1 MSFDRAKILAEG
13 GTYHGADNPLIE
25 QMDFLPIKVELVEV
39 QDAAVSERMRV
50 VEGAD
55 PIPGIK
61 RMVMEGVYQRAD
73 VLNANKRI
81 YPRSIWERVLAE
93 NSDVQ
98 KRICDRA
105 MIGHLEHPESGTTDL
120 NKGALLVLEARLQE
134 DGTIYGKA
142 LVYNTPEGL
151 RLQEYLLTGTR
162 IGISSRGTGTVNN
175 QGVVQEDY
183 ALDTWD
189 AVYNPSTPGANP
201 KMVPA
206 PATAGRKSE
215 AVSES
220 TTQATTGKTRMDPK
234 DIARIITESETKVR
248 RATACDP
255 AILSLEERAKKR
267 EALLVE
273 RVEVQR
279 ALEEAG
285 ATDVSLKLVAE
296 LDTLRDKLGENI
308 ALPPSAEAAAAA
320 LGTQDLGVVALGLA
334 ALMTRA
340 AATNVGVM
348 DSKLFQGLVI
358 YGTRLGGAHA
368 QIGTA
373 TGAPVAGPGSAAGA
387 GPKTE
392 QSTTEMLGLLQEAR
406 DHVAKLSEEQEAS
419 RVMIESLQAANE
431 DAGKALSTAL
441 AVLADLT
448 SVDRAGQ
455 VREAVDRIVGGDK
468 RLTAFRETLL
478 QQDSPSAVEAKATEI
493 VKTIEEQAARPDVTA
508 LATRIKRR
516 SVAESALPAP
526 GSKAASRE
534 DAGVLAPEPT
544 ESGNAKTTGVAR
556 GLATLKR
563 VLPKVQESVGAR

>member
-1 MSFDRAKILAEG
+1 
-13 GTYHGADNPLIE
+13 
-25 QMDFLPIKVELVEV
+25 
-39 QDAAVSERMRV
+39 
-50 VEGAD
+50 
-55 PIPGIK
+55 
-61 RMVMEGVYQRAD
+61 
-73 VLNANKRI
+73 
-81 YPRSIWERVLAE
+81 
-93 NSDVQ
+93 
-98 KRICDRA
+98 
-105 MIGHLEHPESGTTDL
+105 
-120 NKGALLVLEARLQE
+120 LEARLQE

-142 LVYNTPEGL
+142 LVYNTPEGQ

-220 TTQATTGKTRMDPK
+220 LKQATTGKTRMEPK
-234 DIARIITESETKVR
+234 DIARVITESETKVR
-248 RATACDP
+248 KATACDP

-285 ATDVSLKLVAE
+285 ATDVSAKLVAE

-308 ALPPSAEAAAAA
+308 SLPPSAEAAAAA
-320 LGTQDLGVVALGLA
+320 LGTQDLGAVALGLA

-348 DSKLFQGLVI
+348 DAKLCQSLVI

-373 TGAPVAGPGSAAGA
+373 TGAPVAGPGSAAGG

-544 ESGNAKTTGVAR
+544 EPGNAKTAGVAR
-556 GLATLKR
+556 GLAALRK
-563 VLPKVQESVGAR
+563 VLPKIQESVGAR